1 MPNTKSAKKRLK
13 QDEARRIHNR
23 AKKSAVK
30 TQLKKVLAAADAG
43 DVETAEQEYKI
54 AQKKL
59 DQAGADRIMHP
70 NAAARQK
77 SRLQRAILK
86 AKNSSS

>member
-1 MPNTKSAKKRLK
+1 MPNSKSAKKRLR

-23 AKKSAVK
+23 SKKTAVK
-30 TQLKKVLAAADAG
+30 TQLKKVLTAAEAG
-43 DVETAEQEYKI
+43 DIETAEKEYI
-54 AQKKL
+54 VAQKKL
-59 DQAGADRIMHP
+59 DRAGADRIMHP

-86 AKNSSS
+86 AKNATK